1 MNYQWPKKLFRS
13 SNDWGD
19 YRFLST
25 EAELKKTIASLKDAS
40 DGFETLS
47 ESNADVFELEQIG
60 PDGDKALYSKSSE
73 WIKVCNRNSNPV
85 AWQEESLYLT
95 ISDTFHSYDPEDP
108 EDVENFENNT

>member
-40 DGFETLS
+40 DGFET
-47 ESNADVFELEQIG
+47 
-60 PDGDKALYSKSSE
+60 
-73 WIKVCNRNSNPV
+73 
-85 AWQEESLYLT
+85 
-95 ISDTFHSYDPEDP
+95 
-108 EDVENFENNT
+108 